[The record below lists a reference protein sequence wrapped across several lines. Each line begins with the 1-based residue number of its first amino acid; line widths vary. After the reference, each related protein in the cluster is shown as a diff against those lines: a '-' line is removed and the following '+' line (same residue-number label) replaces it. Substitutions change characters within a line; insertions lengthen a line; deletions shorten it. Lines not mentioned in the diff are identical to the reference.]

1 MTDAI
6 SSRSPTRFL
15 VTGGAG
21 FIGHRTVSALLAT
34 HAAAEAAV
42 LDNLS
47 VGMPMPA
54 SRDRLAIFEADI
66 RDRRRVD
73 QIIAEFR
80 PDTIIHLA
88 AVHHIPTC
96 ERERAHS
103 LDVNVVGTE
112 TVLQAAEVAGVA
124 RIVLASSG
132 AVYDWRDGALSEDDT
147 PLKPRDNY
155 SVAKHTNEHQLA
167 FWGERTGGFAR
178 IARIFNTIGH
188 DDPNGHLVPDI
199 IGQVPRGQK
208 AVAISLGN
216 LSPRRDYIHADDT
229 ARALAAIAREIGPQG
244 IDVYN
249 VASGQDVSVA
259 DLVSLLGEVMGVS
272 IHVSENAAKKRRVD
286 RPSQL
291 GATGKI
297 ERRLGFRAS
306 KSLRIALE
314 DIVRHLDR
322 EPALAS

>member
-1 MTDAI
+1 M
-6 SSRSPTRFL
+6 SPSGRPSRFL

-21 FIGHRTVSALLAT
+21 FIGHRAVNVLLDADAGT
-34 HAAAEAAV
+34 EVAI

-54 SRDRLAIFEADI
+54 RRDRVAIYEADI
-66 RDRRRVD
+66 RDRERVA
-73 QIIAEFR
+73 QVLAEFH

-96 ERERAHS
+96 ERQRSYS

-112 TVLQAAEVAGVA
+112 ILLEAAQASGVL
-124 RIVLASSG
+124 RFVLASSG
-132 AVYDWRDGALSEDDT
+132 AVYDWRDGALDENDT

-155 SVAKHTNEHQLA
+155 AIAKHSNEQQLSFWADRTN
-167 FWGERTGGFAR
+167 GFAR

-199 IGQVPRGQK
+199 ISQIPAGLRTVE
-208 AVAISLGN
+208 ILLGN

-229 ARALAAIAREIGPQG
+229 ARAIAAIAREVGLPG

-249 VASGQDVSVA
+249 VASGQEVSVGE
-259 DLVSLLGEVMGVS
+259 LVALVGQVMGVA
-272 IHVSENAAKKRRVD
+272 IHVSEDPEKKRRID
-286 RPSQL
+286 RPTQL

-306 KSLRIALE
+306 KSLRIALQ
-314 DIVRHLDR
+314 DIVRHLER
-322 EPALAS
+322 EPVLAP